1 MKRIHFDVE
10 EDGFF
15 GAYWVCKD
23 THTVAGTDSI
33 ETVPAISYYII
44 ISNVCSIIA
53 YYNSI
58 AFTFTEL
65 YGRSYGGRCA

>member
-1 MKRIHFDVE
+1 MKSFCQRLFPVSCKGRGQRDENANRENKILRGKMKRIHFDVE

-33 ETVPAISYYII
+33 ETVPAI
-44 ISNVCSIIA
+44 
-53 YYNSI
+53 
-58 AFTFTEL
+58 
-65 YGRSYGGRCA
+65 